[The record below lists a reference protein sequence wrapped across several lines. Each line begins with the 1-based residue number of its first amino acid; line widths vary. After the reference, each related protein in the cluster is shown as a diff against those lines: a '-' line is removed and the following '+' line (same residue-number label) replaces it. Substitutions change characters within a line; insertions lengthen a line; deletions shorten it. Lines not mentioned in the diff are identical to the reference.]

1 MRMKL
6 SKIILS
12 LTMLL
17 TTSLAEA
24 DNYQYLTVDQT
35 GTQTSFEVSQI
46 QKITFDT
53 SDMVLMLASGGEQRL
68 PLTSLNKMFFSESGI
83 NAVAAPAVSKSA
95 VVMENGQLKVNVAE
109 GEQVT
114 LYNTKGEV
122 VFAVSQPAV
131 FNISQLQKGVYVVK
145 IGSQTRKI
153 LNK

>member
-1 MRMKL
+1 MKL

-17 TTSLAEA
+17 ATSLAEA

-35 GTQTSFEVSQI
+35 GTQASFEVSQI

-53 SDMVLMLASGGEQRL
+53 NDMILMLTNGSEQRL
-68 PLTSLNKMFFSESGI
+68 PLASLNKMFFSENGV
-83 NAVAAPAVSKSA
+83 NAIAAPTASKSA
-95 VVMENGQLKVNVAE
+95 VVMDDGQLKVNVAE

-114 LYNTKGEV
+114 LYNIKGEV

-131 FNISQLQKGVYVVK
+131 FNISQLPKGVYVVK
-145 IGSQTRKI
+145 IGSQAKKI

>member
-1 MRMKL
+1 MKL